1 MDIDTQQRDGLCQAT
16 LAGEF
21 TIYAAADAK
30 ARLTALL
37 EACAEVELDL
47 SAVSEIDTAGFQLLL
62 LIKREA
68 QRLGKTVR
76 FVAHSRTTLELI
88 DLYNM
93 AAQLGDPLVIPAP

>member
-1 MDIDTQQRDGLCQAT
+1 MDINTEKRDGLCLAS
-16 LAGEF
+16 LAGDL

-30 ARLTALL
+30 AGLTALL
-37 EACAEVELDL
+37 EACSEVELDL

-76 FVAHSRTTLELI
+76 LVAHSRATLELI

>member
-1 MDIDTQQRDGLCQAT
+1 MDIDTQRRGSLCQAI
-16 LAGEF
+16 LSGEF
-21 TIYAAADAK
+21 TIYAAAEAK

-37 EACAEVELDL
+37 DLCAEVELDL
-47 SAVSEIDTAGFQLLL
+47 SAVSEIDTAGVQLLL

-76 FVAHSRTTLELI
+76 FVAHSRATLELI

-93 AAQLGDPLVIPAP
+93 AVQLGDPLVIPAP

>member
-1 MDIDTQQRDGLCQAT
+1 MEIKTERREDLC
-16 LAGEF
+16 LASLVGEF
-21 TIYAAADAK
+21 NIYAALDAK
-30 ARLTALL
+30 TQLAALL
-37 EACAEVELDL
+37 ESCTEVELDL

-76 FVAHSRTTLELI
+76 FVAHSRATLELI

>member
-1 MDIDTQQRDGLCQAT
+1 MDINTEKRDSLCLAS
-16 LAGEF
+16 LAGDL
-21 TIYAAADAK
+21 TIYAAAEAK
-30 ARLTALL
+30 AGLTALL
-37 EACAEVELDL
+37 EACSEVELDL

-76 FVAHSRTTLELI
+76 FVAHSRATLELI